1 MMVDTKQSLR
11 IVWIIEGG
19 LLFIMAFLILLIWPT
34 RMAGLIELMPY
45 LFGIIALQGSG
56 AIGGSSLKRLTEGYK
71 MKAQSKTEKPGR

>member
-1 MMVDTKQSLR
+1 MVDTKQSLR

-71 MKAQSKTEKPGR
+71 LKVEKQGSKPR